1 MTVKDLKEILECLIE
16 DGKGDYPVFTVGYY
30 GEDFVVYVD
39 IEKKEVEFVM
49 TDDRFIAFK
58 LLADKCGKVLGY
70 RELYPDE
77 IFWIAYSYING
88 GCKSRKDYEY
98 LVNFLFENN
107 YWREELLK

>member
-1 MTVKDLKEILECLIE
+1 MSE
-16 DGKGDYPVFTVGYY
+16 DRY
-30 GEDFVVYVD
+30 
-39 IEKKEVEFVM
+39 
-49 TDDRFIAFK
+49 IAFK

-70 RELYPDE
+70 RELYPDD

-107 YWREELLK
+107 DWRREYAANSPPKHSLALYRSTAFRYAGLLRKSVCKNSEP